1 MKKMSIRKWR
11 KMMSKELRLAV
22 GIPSTDTW
30 TAQFGMSL
38 AFLVAYLSQ
47 QVPGY
52 ARQQFTVHNAKGS
65 ILPQLRHNI
74 IKAALAAKATH
85 VLFIDSDQTFPQDI
99 AHRLLAHKKQVVG
112 CNIATKKLPSGPTA
126 RLAAAST
133 EGTPLY
139 TTVESTGLAQVWR
152 LGTGVLLLDM
162 DIFKKPGMI
171 APWFTPYWSSA
182 LDAYTGEDWA
192 FCEKLEKNGINIW
205 VDQDLS
211 KEIGH
216 IGSISFEHDLIMKI
230 EDKLAI

>member
-11 KMMSKELRLAV
+11 KMMSKELRCAV

-85 VLFIDSDQTFPQDI
+85 VLFILILFENVVFCRSFRPPCCVFCFGVGGGGGCFWWE
-99 AHRLLAHKKQVVG
+99 KK
-112 CNIATKKLPSGPTA
+112 KKKKKI
-126 RLAAAST
+126 
-133 EGTPLY
+133 
-139 TTVESTGLAQVWR
+139 
-152 LGTGVLLLDM
+152 LG
-162 DIFKKPGMI
+162 
-171 APWFTPYWSSA
+171 
-182 LDAYTGEDWA
+182 GE
-192 FCEKLEKNGINIW
+192 
-205 VDQDLS
+205 
-211 KEIGH
+211 
-216 IGSISFEHDLIMKI
+216 
-230 EDKLAI
+230 